1 MGPGVS
7 SALIRLGQW
16 SGLLPGKGGP
26 RVASDTRRPRYRRSA
41 AWTRLRTRHDVG
53 DDPGVEAFFAASEEG
68 ERLELGDRSFRLLG
82 ELSDLEVVEAVF
94 EPGWE
99 GVDPHVHDDHTD
111 SFYVLEGEVEFLV
124 NGEWRRGGAGS
135 FFSAPPGVEHGFRI
149 VGEYPLR
156 VLNVHA
162 PNVGFVAGMR
172 PQ

>member
-1 MGPGVS
+1 MGCARARGCTLDGRSLGLWS
-7 SALIRLGQW
+7 SS
-16 SGLLPGKGGP
+16 SGRGC
-26 RVASDTRRPRYRRSA
+26 
-41 AWTRLRTRHDVG
+41 WTRLRLHHDLG
-53 DDPGVEAFFAASEEG
+53 DHPAVEAFFAAPDEG
-68 ERLELGDRSFRLLG
+68 GRLELDDRSFRLLG
-82 ELSDLEVVEAVF
+82 ELADLEVVESVF

-124 NGEWRRGGAGS
+124 NGEWRRGGPGS

-149 VGEYPLR
+149 AGEQPIR

-172 PQ
+172 

>member
-1 MGPGVS
+1 V
-7 SALIRLGQW
+7 
-16 SGLLPGKGGP
+16 
-26 RVASDTRRPRYRRSA
+26 RYE
-41 AWTRLRTRHDVG
+41 VG
-53 DDPGVEAFFAASEEG
+53 DDPAVEAFFAARDEG
-68 ERLELGDRSFRLLG
+68 ERLERENRSFRLFG
-82 ELSDLEVVEAVF
+82 ELPDLEVVEFVF

-124 NGEWRRGGAGS
+124 NGEWRRGGPGS

-149 VGEYPLR
+149 AGEQPIR

-172 PQ
+172 AR

>member
-1 MGPGVS
+1 M
-7 SALIRLGQW
+7 
-16 SGLLPGKGGP
+16 
-26 RVASDTRRPRYRRSA
+26 
-41 AWTRLRTRHDVG
+41 
-53 DDPGVEAFFAASEEG
+53 VES
-68 ERLELGDRSFRLLG
+68 
-82 ELSDLEVVEAVF
+82 VF

-124 NGEWRRGGAGS
+124 NGEWRRGGPGS

-149 VGEYPLR
+149 AGEQPIR

-172 PQ
+172 AR